1 MTENLISAAREQ
13 AAALTRSAYE
23 KAAAAGAL
31 PAGADIKAQVA
42 IPKDTKNGD
51 YATSFALAAA
61 KALGKAPRDIAQALM
76 DHVEKVDPKAFV
88 TVYAVGSV
96 SYQPKPR
103 DAK

>member
-13 AAALTRSAYE
+13 AAALTQSAYE

-31 PAGADIKAQVA
+31 PAGADIKAQVD

-61 KALGKAPRDIAQALM
+61 KALGKAPRDR
-76 DHVEKVDPKAFV
+76 K
-88 TVYAVGSV
+88 SV
-96 SYQPKPR
+96 V
-103 DAK
+103 